1 MAVSGGKNAV
11 YKPGSI
17 VSFAVSA
24 AVTAGQLVEVTGDKT
39 VGPAGA
45 ASRKVVGVALQT
57 ASAVGDVIPVQIF
70 GFIFNLTASGAIA
83 AGDEVN
89 PAAAGAVATIA
100 ASGAAYVQAEANGA
114 RSIVGVAL
122 QAIANTATGW
132 VLVGK
137 S

>member
-1 MAVSGGKNAV
+1 MAVSGGIHPV
-11 YKPGSI
+11 YTPGGR

-45 ASRKVVGVALQT
+45 GSRKVVGQALQT
-57 ASAVGDVIPVQIF
+57 ASASGDVIPVQIF
-70 GFIFNLTASGAIA
+70 GFISNLTASGAIA

-89 PAAAGAVATIA
+89 PAAAGAVATLA
-100 ASGAAYVQAEANGA
+100 ASGAAYVQAEANNA

-122 QAIANTATGW
+122 PASSNAATGW
-132 VLVGK
+132 ILIGK